1 MTAAEI
7 LSQQLTDI
15 FRIGLLIAL
24 VATMLRTRSTTGT
37 VVPLVAGIV
46 FVAVVI
52 PMTLPIPAGEPMW
65 RLIALG
71 AVANIIILA
80 ALGLAWMLIRRLRG

>member
-1 MTAAEI
+1 MTAAEL

-24 VATMLRTRSTTGT
+24 VATMVRTRGTTGT
-37 VVPLVAGIV
+37 VLPLAMGIL

-52 PMTLPIPAGEPMW
+52 PMTMPMPSGEPMW

-71 AVANIIILA
+71 VIAKAICV
-80 ALGLAWMLIRRLRG
+80 